1 MRRTRR
7 NNSRGKWDGDV
18 IFDGKAFPTC
28 LQNKTK
34 RGKRGHLVGLSFL
47 GIRGIGATALPLWK
61 SHSVLLRSRGAN
73 HRAQKVPN
81 EHTGPS
87 RPRYAS
93 GSARRSTG
101 PLAVASSCADAEY
114 LCARQHFGII
124 IHSDGERSREIQ
136 TAGSGRPRTN

>member
-1 MRRTRR
+1 MTIRVVSGREMPFSMERHFLTAPR
-7 NNSRGKWDGDV
+7 
-18 IFDGKAFPTC
+18 
-28 LQNKTK
+28 TK
-34 RGKRGHLVGLSFL
+34 RKDDREATLLASLFL
-47 GIRGIGATALPLWK
+47 RIRGIGATALSPWK

-101 PLAVASSCADAEY
+101 PLAVASSCADAES